1 MRIME
6 CVRCTVGVSAPAVL
20 PDQRRVPVQS
30 VSVPQDTEE
39 HCVVTA
45 LQGTASAA
53 LALVLF

>member
-1 MRIME
+1 ME
-6 CVRCTVGVSAPAVL
+6 CVRCTVGVSAPAAV

>member
-1 MRIME
+1 ML
-6 CVRCTVGVSAPAVL
+6 VGVSVAAVL

-53 LALVLF
+53 RALVLF